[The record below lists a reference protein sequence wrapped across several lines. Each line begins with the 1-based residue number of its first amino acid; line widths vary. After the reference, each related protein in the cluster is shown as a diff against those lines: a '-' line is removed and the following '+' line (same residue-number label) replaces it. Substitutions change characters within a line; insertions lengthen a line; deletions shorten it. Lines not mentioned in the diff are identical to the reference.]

1 MDGAAGYA
9 SPRRDGR
16 GAIGIR
22 QDCRLCQPPC
32 QRGEEMAEP
41 TEGGFV
47 RPAWRFHPA
56 RGFVSR
62 LGRSWGK
69 NPSTACG
76 GPPPFGKGGWRR
88 RELRLRGWPFRR
100 PRGGWRRTRPRHR
113 SAPLAKGGRSW
124 RSLRRGDSFFR
135 LAWRFHPARGFVSRL
150 GRSWRQES
158 LHRLRRSPSLWQ
170 GRLAKEGAAS

>member
-124 RSLRRGDSFFR
+124 RSLRRGDSSA
-135 LAWRFHPARGFVSRL
+135 LPGVFVSISVKTRRACLKKYTFSNRL
-150 GRSWRQES
+150 FAS
-158 LHRLRRSPSLWQ
+158 LTLHIS
-170 GRLAKEGAAS
+170 ASFFEN